1 MAVPKNPRGT
11 LLLLVEAE
19 LAAAGSREHRVELR
33 SEVSHSVLN
42 LRAQVSRHSQVFCV
56 DAMKKLSCL
65 CDQYLKFA
73 VIGDVAKLEVRQEFN
88 EIGYGCFLETQRLAI
103 RSFL

>member
-1 MAVPKNPRGT
+1 MLAPRMAVPKNPRGT

-33 SEVSHSVLN
+33 SDVSHSVLN

-56 DAMKKLSCL
+56 DAMKKLSDHINIPL
-65 CDQYLKFA
+65 ASGEANYGIYEFKQLIERQALSFRNR
-73 VIGDVAKLEVRQEFN
+73 LQVR
-88 EIGYGCFLETQRLAI
+88 
-103 RSFL
+103 